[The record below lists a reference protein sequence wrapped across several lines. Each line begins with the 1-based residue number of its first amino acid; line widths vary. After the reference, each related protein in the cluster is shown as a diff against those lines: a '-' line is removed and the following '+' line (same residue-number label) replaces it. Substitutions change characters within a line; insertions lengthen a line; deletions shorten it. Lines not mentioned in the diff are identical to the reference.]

1 MKKIVIL
8 ITVFALLLTSVVY
21 GAGKSFTDVKEA
33 DWFYKVLNGVVE
45 RGIIDGYPDGTFK
58 PQNNITR
65 AEFTKVIIFALELD
79 IVEGN
84 AFVDTEEHWAKDIIN
99 TAVENHIIDRSEYG
113 YSYVPD
119 EKITRIEMAKMIVR
133 ALGFEKDAKSK
144 AGEKT
149 KFLDNIT
156 IKDTDK
162 GYVIIASD
170 NGIINGYPNN
180 TFQPNGKATRAEAAQ
195 MLMNALNY
203 KIVEEAKTEEGYIDT
218 SKLPTKSF
226 EEYGFPESLKD
237 TLTLVNRV
245 TGEIMSEPDELIVI
259 SKDSMPMK
267 FADLIIEDY
276 YYVAYDDSIL
286 PEVKS
291 VYWGVGAR
299 SDLFII
305 EGTTVGVVDINDYAA
320 DFLDGDGIIVGWM
333 RQVNPCYRFSTT
345 DAGTQIVVKEYPNMP
360 GLDGK
365 VGANKKFTF
374 VFVGLEKHMN
384 DLETVIFKNTGLNNG
399 SKTDDVLVIEYK

>member
-8 ITVFALLLTSVVY
+8 VTIFALLLTSVVY
-21 GAGKSFTDVKEA
+21 GAGKSFTDVKET
-33 DWFYKVLNGVVE
+33 DWFYKVLNEVVE

-65 AEFTKVIIFALELD
+65 AEFAKVIIFALELD

-119 EKITRIEMAKMIVR
+119 EKITWIEMAKMIVR
-133 ALGFEKDAKSK
+133 ALGFEKDAKNK

-195 MLMNALNY
+195 MLVNALNY
-203 KIVEEAKTEEGYIDT
+203 KAVKDAKTEEGYIDT

-226 EEYGFPESLKD
+226 EEYGLPSDLKEK
-237 TLTLVNRV
+237 LTAINRV
-245 TGEIMSEPDELIVI
+245 TDEIMYEPNELIEI
-259 SKDSMPMK
+259 DKSMLPIK
-267 FADLIIEDY
+267 FAGLIIEDFY
-276 YYVAYDDSIL
+276 HVEYDNSIL
-286 PEVKS
+286 TEVQS
-291 VYWGVGAR
+291 VYWGVGGR
-299 SDLFII
+299 WDLFII
-305 EGTTVGVVDINDYAA
+305 EGKTIEKINYYNYAA
-320 DFLDGDGIIVGWM
+320 GFWM
-333 RQVNPCYRFSTT
+333 
-345 DAGTQIVVKEYPNMP
+345 AM
-360 GLDGK
+360 
-365 VGANKKFTF
+365 
-374 VFVGLEKHMN
+374 
-384 DLETVIFKNTGLNNG
+384 VI
-399 SKTDDVLVIEYK
+399 